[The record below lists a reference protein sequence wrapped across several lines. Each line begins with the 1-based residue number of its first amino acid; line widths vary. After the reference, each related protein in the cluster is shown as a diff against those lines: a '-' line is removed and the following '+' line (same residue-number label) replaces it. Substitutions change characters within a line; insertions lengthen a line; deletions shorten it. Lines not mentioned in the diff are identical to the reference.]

1 MTSKIQVGPAGWMT
15 EEQLDEQYP
24 GLSSVVNSFRGL
36 ITDALDKGFDASL
49 LANVVFSEHALLVA
63 QLDISDEDV
72 AKSGEIFVGLVK
84 RIRDEKNKVA
94 IQPVT
99 H

>member
-1 MTSKIQVGPAGWMT
+1 MTGKIQIGPAGWLT

-24 GLSSVVNSFRGL
+24 GLSKVVRDFRGL
-36 ITDALDKGFDASL
+36 IANALDAGFDPSF

-72 AKSGEIFVGLVK
+72 EKSGQIFIGLVK
-84 RIRDEKNKVA
+84 RIRDEKNKSVS
-94 IQPVT
+94 QPIT